1 MDADFF
7 LVNSKVLA
15 LAQRSNAFSLSCGRD
30 GVQEFVLALPPPWV
44 QQLVTENDSDLPA
57 ACLAALPVRSPKKGD
72 WRTGLSCALR
82 EKLPKKAR
90 LCEVLSALEG
100 ILDSKKAVMER
111 GRWQVL
117 LVRMEEHVPCAHAW
131 SSRSFPAGGMPEMRR
146 SKRGGRAQRRRGQLT
161 NLRFEFQ

>member
-30 GVQEFVLALPPPWV
+30 GVQEFVLSLPPPWV
-44 QQLVTENDSDLPA
+44 QQLVTENDCDLPA

-117 LVRMEEHVPCAHAW
+117 LGED
-131 SSRSFPAGGMPEMRR
+131 
-146 SKRGGRAQRRRGQLT
+146 GRACALRACLELEKLSCWRHSRNEEEQERRQGSTTERPTYKLAV
-161 NLRFEFQ
+161 